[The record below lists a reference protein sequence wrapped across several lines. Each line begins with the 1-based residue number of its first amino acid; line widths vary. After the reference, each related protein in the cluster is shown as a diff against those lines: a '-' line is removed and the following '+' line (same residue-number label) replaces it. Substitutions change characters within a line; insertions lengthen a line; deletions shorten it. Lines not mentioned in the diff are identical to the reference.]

1 MGKVGALWPVL
12 ESVGLGFMLLSVVLG
27 LLYLWMSSSKAA
39 WVADGSPWHARIH
52 WLRPMMI
59 VAMLMGAALL
69 ISTWVLSRPP
79 RPKAGNQAQAPLPQS
94 TPLPAPLPLPPQPN
108 PAAPALPSVPADPPA
123 PAPKVPDPAPSKA
136 PAPKVPDPPPGKAP
150 PAIVTDPVPGKAPTP
165 KVPDPPPG
173 KVPGATPNPAKI
185 RPGAAPREETPRPL
199 PKTATFNARCSRIL
213 EKAGSGEPL
222 SAAEQQ
228 EMVSKCQ

>member
-1 MGKVGALWPVL
+1 
-12 ESVGLGFMLLSVVLG
+12 
-27 LLYLWMSSSKAA
+27 
-39 WVADGSPWHARIH
+39 
-52 WLRPMMI
+52 
-59 VAMLMGAALL
+59 MGADLTDIDLGAVV
-69 ISTWVLSRPP
+69 SSQ
-79 RPKAGNQAQAPLPQS
+79 PKPATKRKRHCFQS
-94 TPLPAPLPLPPQPN
+94 TPFPAPCHCRPSQTLLHQPCRAFPLIPCTRPRSARCQTRY
-108 PAAPALPSVPADPPA
+108 VHG
-123 PAPKVPDPAPSKA
+123 KA